1 MTRFLNIACI
11 ILLGSEPYIAI
22 LNVIKEEHI
31 YSYMKNKLGTLII
44 DYHRSMSSV

>member
-22 LNVIKEEHI
+22 LNAIKKEHI
-31 YSYMKNKLGTLII
+31 YSYMKNKVTLII
-44 DYHRSMSSV
+44 HYHHSMSSV